1 MRDPDRYKVILRI
14 RSQAENRQAQAVA
27 AIRGAIQQ
35 ALRERTGL
43 EVARQSALNEAGA
56 TMRAQFD
63 ADEVRGYYQYER
75 HVAHLRD
82 RKDAEIRDLRQ
93 RETEELG
100 KLEAATRSRRVAE
113 KLHVRRHAAYR
124 AHRRHME
131 QKILDET
138 ATLYAARNA
147 EPEPET
153 EPGSVSKWPN

>member
-1 MRDPDRYKVILRI
+1 
-14 RSQAENRQAQAVA
+14 
-27 AIRGAIQQ
+27 
-35 ALRERTGL
+35 
-43 EVARQSALNEAGA
+43 
-56 TMRAQFD
+56 MRAQFD

-153 EPGSVSKWPN
+153 EPKRIEMAKLILFACVGVISLPPPSRSSSCGAGIPFRTPFSR

>member
-1 MRDPDRYKVILRI
+1 MRDPDRYKAILRI
-14 RSQAENRQAQAVA
+14 RSQAENREAQAVA

-63 ADEVRGYYQYER
+63 AEEIRGYYQYER

-82 RKDAEIRDLRQ
+82 QKDAEIRNLRQ
-93 RETEELG
+93 REAEALE
-100 KLEAATRSRRVAE
+100 KLEGATRARRVAE
-113 KLHVRRHAAYR
+113 KLHVRRHAEFR
-124 AHRRHME
+124 AHRRHIE

-138 ATLYAARNA
+138 ATLYAARDTG
-147 EPEPET
+147 PEPVT